1 MESLEMADFESK
13 LMASVFTGDVEKLG
27 DSQMNE
33 TQNKNEVHFN
43 RILMNSI
50 EMQAAARKESSSIF
64 ITF

>member
-33 TQNKNEVHFN
+33 TQNKNEVHFID
-43 RILMNSI
+43 RILMN
-50 EMQAAARKESSSIF
+50 F
-64 ITF
+64 Y